1 MFKEA
6 FSLKRIPWRHWL
18 LITSGL
24 LFLLDWYLVA
34 SQNSAVLAFDHHIRW
49 LVNTHRT
56 PAQTAFFTHFTRLFD
71 PWPAVGWAGLFV
83 LWLSWHRQW
92 RWTAQFSLALCSG
105 TLLNKVIKHLVNR
118 PRPNAEVL
126 MHYGGFSF
134 PSGHSSGAALL
145 LGGILLVLLAS
156 PLSRRTKG
164 WGSFCLGGLIIL
176 VGCSR
181 IYVGAH
187 FPSDVLG
194 GWCLGIF
201 VLSLW
206 QIVFTH
212 FLPHPT
218 AL

>member
-6 FSLKRIPWRHWL
+6 FSLKRIPWRYWL

-126 MHYGGFSF
+126 MHTVAF
-134 PSGHSSGAALL
+134 PSPVGTPAGPLYYWVGSS
-145 LGGILLVLLAS
+145 S
-156 PLSRRTKG
+156 S
-164 WGSFCLGGLIIL
+164 
-176 VGCSR
+176 
-181 IYVGAH
+181 Y
-187 FPSDVLG
+187 
-194 GWCLGIF
+194 
-201 VLSLW
+201 
-206 QIVFTH
+206 
-212 FLPHPT
+212 
-218 AL
+218 